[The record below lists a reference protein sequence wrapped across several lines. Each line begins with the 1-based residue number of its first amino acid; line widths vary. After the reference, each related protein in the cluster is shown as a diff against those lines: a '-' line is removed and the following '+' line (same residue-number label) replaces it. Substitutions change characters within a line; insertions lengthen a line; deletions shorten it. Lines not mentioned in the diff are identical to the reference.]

1 MSREHGHQALAA
13 PREFGQPPSSGPSVP
28 ARNGPDPAATA
39 RATPARATP
48 ARATPVLAGPHASR
62 PPAPARPAGEQ
73 SSPGQA
79 PSPGPAAAHT
89 VQPDAA
95 DPSADPVF
103 VICAGRSGSTLL
115 RFLLDAHPDLACP
128 PETRL
133 PAMCA
138 QIATVW
144 LQLAGSPPDSAA
156 AKDQAGQQAVAKPA
170 IAGIRQAM
178 NMMVGPYLA
187 QRGKRRYCD
196 KSLGAAEHVPVLREV
211 FPGAKFLCLYR
222 HPMDV
227 IASGIEACPWG
238 LSGFGFDGYAAGSPG
253 NAVKALAQFWAD
265 NAAQILA
272 AEEQLGERA
281 YRVRYE
287 DLVADPEA
295 VSDGIFRF
303 LGARPTP
310 GISAACFAPERER
323 LGPGDYKI
331 WHTTRISADSV
342 GRGWAVPAEMMGPA
356 LMATINELAVRLG
369 YTQIDKAW
377 GIAAVAP
384 DVRLP
389 GTGPEPASAASGGN
403 GDAPPG
409 LRMMA
414 ARLLSG
420 MARLDGQFAS
430 LWQPCSREA
439 FLVTVT
445 APGGGG
451 ITARWRVDLAAAAI
465 TSASGLAPGETGG
478 AQWDII
484 GPADTWK
491 QVLDGG
497 INLSVAFRTRQLRY
511 CDTGNVAAAVPGIR
525 VAMLGELLG
534 ITVWQPAEADRL
546 GAMPPGGV
554 PPFTA
559 TGPTGAPVP
568 QDRPAPTP
576 QDRPAPQQRPAPGAE
591 ANPAA
596 QAPPATARER

>member
-1 MSREHGHQALAA
+1 MD
-13 PREFGQPPSSGPSVP
+13 GPS
-28 ARNGPDPAATA
+28 R
-39 RATPARATP
+39 
-48 ARATPVLAGPHASR
+48 
-62 PPAPARPAGEQ
+62 
-73 SSPGQA
+73 GQA

-128 PETRL
+128 PETRF

-138 QIATVW
+138 QMATVW
-144 LQLAGSPPDSAA
+144 LQLAGTPPPDAA
-156 AKDQAGQQAVAKPA
+156 TPKDRGGQPAIPRPA

-211 FPGAKFLCLYR
+211 FSGAKFLCLYR

-272 AEEQLGERA
+272 AEEQSGERA

-303 LGARPTP
+303 LGARPAP
-310 GISAACFAPERER
+310 GISATCFAPERER

-356 LMATINELAVRLG
+356 LMATVNELAARLG
-369 YTQIDKAW
+369 YAQMDKTW

-389 GTGPEPASAASGGN
+389 GTGPAARAAQGGK

-445 APGGGG
+445 TPGGGS
-451 ITARWRVDLAAAAI
+451 IAARWRVDLAAAAI
-465 TSASGLAPGETGG
+465 TSASGLGPGETGG

-484 GPADTWK
+484 GSADVWK

-511 CDTGNVAAAVPGIR
+511 CDTGDVAAAVPGIR
-525 VAMLGELLG
+525 IAMLGDLLG
-534 ITVWQPAEADRL
+534 ITVWQPAEADGL
-546 GAMPPGGV
+546 GAMPLGGV

-559 TGPTGAPVP
+559 TGPTGAPTP
-568 QDRPAPTP
+568 QTRPAPIA
-576 QDRPAPQQRPAPGAE
+576 QEQPAPAAE
-591 ANPAA
+591 TNLAA
-596 QAPPATARER
+596 QTQPSPAWER

>member
-1 MSREHGHQALAA
+1 VTPVA
-13 PREFGQPPSSGPSVP
+13 
-28 ARNGPDPAATA
+28 GPD
-39 RATPARATP
+39 
-48 ARATPVLAGPHASR
+48 
-62 PPAPARPAGEQ
+62 
-73 SSPGQA
+73 
-79 PSPGPAAAHT
+79 
-89 VQPDAA
+89 DA

-133 PAMCA
+133 PAMCT
-138 QIATVW
+138 QMATVW
-144 LQLAGSPPDSAA
+144 QQLAGSPPDSAA
-156 AKDQAGQQAVAKPA
+156 AGDQSGQLAVPRPA
-170 IAGIRQAM
+170 SAGIRQAM
-178 NMMVGPYLA
+178 NVMVGPYLA

-196 KSLGAAEHVPVLREV
+196 KSLGAAEHAPVLREV

-303 LGARPTP
+303 LGARPAP

-342 GRGWAVPAEMMGPA
+342 GRGWAVPADMMGPA
-356 LMATINELAVRLG
+356 LMATVNELAARLG
-369 YTQIDKAW
+369 YAHIDKTW

-384 DVRLP
+384 DVRLQ
-389 GTGPEPASAASGGN
+389 GTGPEPASTAPGGN
-403 GDAPPG
+403 GNSPPG

-451 ITARWRVDLAAAAI
+451 TAPGGGIAARWRVDLAAAAI

-484 GPADTWK
+484 GSADTWK

-511 CDTGNVAAAVPGIR
+511 CDTGDVAPAVPGIR

-546 GAMPPGGV
+546 GGLPLGGV

-559 TGPTGAPVP
+559 TGLTGAPMP
-568 QDRPAPTP
+568 QPQPRPAPAVEAW
-576 QDRPAPQQRPAPGAE
+576 PAPVAEASPTAHAQPAP
-591 ANPAA
+591 
-596 QAPPATARER
+596 ARER

>member
-1 MSREHGHQALAA
+1 
-13 PREFGQPPSSGPSVP
+13 
-28 ARNGPDPAATA
+28 
-39 RATPARATP
+39 
-48 ARATPVLAGPHASR
+48 
-62 PPAPARPAGEQ
+62 
-73 SSPGQA
+73 
-79 PSPGPAAAHT
+79 
-89 VQPDAA
+89 
-95 DPSADPVF
+95 VF

-133 PAMCA
+133 PAMCT

-144 LQLAGSPPDSAA
+144 QQLAGSPPDSAA
-156 AKDQAGQQAVAKPA
+156 AADQGGQQAVPGPA

-196 KSLGAAEHVPVLREV
+196 KSLGAAEHAPVLREV

-303 LGARPTP
+303 LGARPAP

-356 LMATINELAVRLG
+356 LMATINDVAARLG
-369 YTQIDKAW
+369 YAQIDKTW

-389 GTGPEPASAASGGN
+389 GTGPEPASAAPGGN

-430 LWQPCSREA
+430 LWQPCSREV

-445 APGGGG
+445 APGGG
-451 ITARWRVDLAAAAI
+451 IAARWRVDLVAAS
-465 TSASGLAPGETGG
+465 TSASPSAPGNCATATPATSPPPCPASGSPCSANCSASRSGSLPTRTAWACCRSVACRRLRPPGPPERLRRTRAPHPRCKRAPHPRCKRAPRPRAPRRWLKHGPHPWWKRIPLRRRFPGRRGKGDGAGQRQIFSSGEPGTQTQRSARLRQRQGTGRGG
-478 AQWDII
+478 AR
-484 GPADTWK
+484 
-491 QVLDGG
+491 GG
-497 INLSVAFRTRQLRY
+497 
-511 CDTGNVAAAVPGIR
+511 GGGWAAHP
-525 VAMLGELLG
+525 
-534 ITVWQPAEADRL
+534 
-546 GAMPPGGV
+546 
-554 PPFTA
+554 
-559 TGPTGAPVP
+559 
-568 QDRPAPTP
+568 
-576 QDRPAPQQRPAPGAE
+576 
-591 ANPAA
+591 
-596 QAPPATARER
+596 

>member
-1 MSREHGHQALAA
+1 V
-13 PREFGQPPSSGPSVP
+13 PRPQPAV
-28 ARNGPDPAATA
+28 
-39 RATPARATP
+39 
-48 ARATPVLAGPHASR
+48 
-62 PPAPARPAGEQ
+62 PAPAAARAG
-73 SSPGQA
+73 G
-79 PSPGPAAAHT
+79 
-89 VQPDAA
+89 

-103 VICAGRSGSTLL
+103 VVCAGRSGSTLL

-144 LQLAGSPPDSAA
+144 QQLAGPPPPNPAP
-156 AKDQAGQQAVAKPA
+156 AGQQSGPPPLPGPPLPGPA
-170 IAGIRQAM
+170 IAGIRQTTNLM
-178 NMMVGPYLA
+178 IGPYLA

-196 KSLGAAEHVPVLREV
+196 KSLGAAEHVAVLREV
-211 FPGAKFLCLYR
+211 FPGARFLCLYR

-238 LSGFGFDGYAAGSPG
+238 LSGFGFDGYAASSPG
-253 NAVKALAQFWAD
+253 NVVKALAQFWAD

-272 AEEQLGERA
+272 AEEQLGARA
-281 YRVRYE
+281 HRVRYE
-287 DLVADPEA
+287 DLVADPEGVCA
-295 VSDGIFRF
+295 GIFRF
-303 LGARPTP
+303 LGARPAP

-323 LGPGDYKI
+323 LGPADYKI

-356 LMATINELAVRLG
+356 LMAAVNELAGQLG
-369 YTQIDKAW
+369 YAPVDQGW

-384 DVRLP
+384 DLRLP
-389 GTGPEPASAASGGN
+389 GTGPGPAGAAPAPAAPAPPAPAANGN

-420 MARLDGQFAS
+420 LARLDGRFAS
-430 LWQPCSREA
+430 LWEPCSREV

-445 APGGGG
+445 TPGGGA
-451 ITARWRVDLAAAAI
+451 IAARWRVDLAAPAI

-484 GPADTWK
+484 GSAGTWK

-511 CDTGNVAAAVPGIR
+511 CDTGDVTPSVPGVR

-534 ITVWQPAEADRL
+534 ITVWQPDGADRL
-546 GAMPPGGV
+546 EALPLGGAV
-554 PPFTA
+554 PP
-559 TGPTGAPVP
+559 
-568 QDRPAPTP
+568 R
-576 QDRPAPQQRPAPGAE
+576 
-591 ANPAA
+591 
-596 QAPPATARER
+596 

>member
-1 MSREHGHQALAA
+1 MDEPLQDQPAPDQPSRGQAPMDL
-13 PREFGQPPSSGPSVP
+13 P
-28 ARNGPDPAATA
+28 ARRQAGPDL
-39 RATPARATP
+39 PAR
-48 ARATPVLAGPHASR
+48 R
-62 PPAPARPAGEQ
+62 
-73 SSPGQA
+73 QA
-79 PSPGPAAAHT
+79 PSPGPAAAPT

-128 PETRL
+128 PETRF

-144 LQLAGSPPDSAA
+144 LQLAGSPPPDAA
-156 AKDQAGQQAVAKPA
+156 APKDQNGQPMVPGPA
-170 IAGIRQAM
+170 IAGIRQTM
-178 NMMVGPYLA
+178 NMMVAPYLA

-211 FPGAKFLCLYR
+211 FPGGKFLCLYR
-222 HPMDV
+222 HPLDV

-303 LGARPTP
+303 LGARPAP

-331 WHTTRISADSV
+331 WHTTRVSADSV

-356 LMATINELAVRLG
+356 LMATVNELAARLG
-369 YTQIDKAW
+369 YAQIDKAW

-389 GTGPEPASAASGGN
+389 GTGPASASAAQGGN

-420 MARLDGQFAS
+420 MARLDGHFAS
-430 LWQPCSREA
+430 LWQPCSREV

-445 APGGGG
+445 TPGGGG
-451 ITARWRVDLAAAAI
+451 IAARWRVDLTAAAI
-465 TSASGLAPGETGG
+465 TSASGLGPGETGG

-484 GPADTWK
+484 GSADIWK

-511 CDTGNVAAAVPGIR
+511 CDTGDVAAAVPGIR
-525 VAMLGELLG
+525 IAMLGELLG
-534 ITVWQPAEADRL
+534 ITVWQPAEADGL
-546 GAMPPGGV
+546 GAMPLGGV

-559 TGPTGAPVP
+559 AGPTGAPAP
-568 QDRPAPTP
+568 HAHPAPAAEARPARTAAAHPAPTAQDRPAPT
-576 QDRPAPQQRPAPGAE
+576 AE
-591 ANPAA
+591 TNPAA
-596 QAPPATARER
+596 QTQPAPACER

>member
-1 MSREHGHQALAA
+1 VIRSA
-13 PREFGQPPSSGPSVP
+13 
-28 ARNGPDPAATA
+28 GPD
-39 RATPARATP
+39 
-48 ARATPVLAGPHASR
+48 V
-62 PPAPARPAGEQ
+62 
-73 SSPGQA
+73 
-79 PSPGPAAAHT
+79 
-89 VQPDAA
+89 A

-103 VICAGRSGSTLL
+103 VVCAGRSGSTLL

-144 LQLAGSPPDSAA
+144 LQLAGSPPDSTAA
-156 AKDQAGQQAVAKPA
+156 GDRGGQQAVPGPA
-170 IAGIRQAM
+170 LAGIRQAT

-265 NAAQILA
+265 NATQILA

-303 LGARPTP
+303 LGARPAP

-356 LMATINELAVRLG
+356 LMAAINELAARLG
-369 YTQIDKAW
+369 YAQMDKTW
-377 GIAAVAP
+377 GIAALAP
-384 DVRLP
+384 DFRLP
-389 GTGPEPASAASGGN
+389 GTGPEPAGTAPGGN
-403 GDAPPG
+403 GDAPPS

-445 APGGGG
+445 APGGGT
-451 ITARWRVDLAAAAI
+451 IAARWRVDLAAAAI

-484 GPADTWK
+484 GSAGTWR

-497 INLSVAFRTRQLRY
+497 INLSVAIRTRQLRY
-511 CDTGNVAAAVPGIR
+511 CDTGDVAPAVPGIR

-546 GAMPPGGV
+546 GAMPLGGV
-554 PPFTA
+554 PPFAA
-559 TGPTGAPVP
+559 TGPTGAPAP
-568 QDRPAPTP
+568 QPRPALAMEPRPAP
-576 QDRPAPQQRPAPGAE
+576 AAE
-591 ANPAA
+591 ASPAA
-596 QAPPATARER
+596 QARPAPARER

>member
-1 MSREHGHQALAA
+1 MDEAA
-13 PREFGQPPSSGPSVP
+13 RGQPVPGQPPRQQP
-28 ARNGPDPAATA
+28 
-39 RATPARATP
+39 
-48 ARATPVLAGPHASR
+48 
-62 PPAPARPAGEQ
+62 
-73 SSPGQA
+73 

-89 VQPDAA
+89 VQPDAG

-128 PETRL
+128 PETRF

-144 LQLAGSPPDSAA
+144 LQLAGSPPPDAA
-156 AKDQAGQQAVAKPA
+156 APKDRNGQPAIPAPA

-196 KSLGAAEHVPVLREV
+196 KSLGAAEHVPVLRAV

-272 AEEQLGERA
+272 AEEQLAERA

-303 LGARPTP
+303 LGARPAP

-356 LMATINELAVRLG
+356 LMATVNEMAAKLG
-369 YTQIDKAW
+369 YAQMDKAW

-389 GTGPEPASAASGGN
+389 GTGPAPASATQGGN

-420 MARLDGQFAS
+420 MARLDGQFAT
-430 LWQPCSREA
+430 LWQPCSREV

-445 APGGGG
+445 TPGGGG
-451 ITARWRVDLAAAAI
+451 IAARWRVDLTAAAI
-465 TSASGLAPGETGG
+465 TSAGGLGPGETGG

-484 GPADTWK
+484 GSADIWK
-491 QVLDGG
+491 QVLGGG

-511 CDTGNVAAAVPGIR
+511 CDTGDVTPAVPGIR
-525 VAMLGELLG
+525 IAMLGELLG
-534 ITVWQPAEADRL
+534 ITVWQPADADGL
-546 GAMPPGGV
+546 SAMPLGGA

-559 TGPTGAPVP
+559 TGPTGAPTPQPSPAPTPQAHRAHTADAHPVPVP
-568 QDRPAPTP
+568 QPRRAPVPQARPAPTP
-576 QDRPAPQQRPAPGAE
+576 QPHAAPTTQDRPALAPE
-591 ANPAA
+591 TNPAA
-596 QAPPATARER
+596 QAQPAPAWER

>member
-1 MSREHGHQALAA
+1 
-13 PREFGQPPSSGPSVP
+13 
-28 ARNGPDPAATA
+28 
-39 RATPARATP
+39 
-48 ARATPVLAGPHASR
+48 
-62 PPAPARPAGEQ
+62 
-73 SSPGQA
+73 
-79 PSPGPAAAHT
+79 
-89 VQPDAA
+89 
-95 DPSADPVF
+95 VF

-138 QIATVW
+138 QIAAVW
-144 LQLAGSPPDSAA
+144 LQLAGAPPDAA
-156 AKDQAGQQAVAKPA
+156 APEDRGGRPAVPGPA
-170 IAGIRQAM
+170 VAGIRQTM

-187 QRGKRRYCD
+187 HRGKRRYCD

-211 FPGAKFLCLYR
+211 FPGARFLCLYR

-287 DLVADPEA
+287 DLVADPEG

-303 LGARPTP
+303 LGARPAP

-331 WHTTRISADSV
+331 WHTTQVSADSV
-342 GRGWAVPAEMMGPA
+342 GRGWAVPAEMMGPT
-356 LMATINELAVRLG
+356 LMSTVNELAAGLG

-389 GTGPEPASAASGGN
+389 GTGPAPASAAQGGN

-430 LWQPCSREA
+430 LWQPCSREV

-445 APGGGG
+445 TPGGGG
-451 ITARWRVDLAAAAI
+451 IAARWRVDLAAAAI
-465 TSASGLAPGETGG
+465 TSASGLGPGETGG

-484 GPADTWK
+484 GSADIWK
-491 QVLDGG
+491 RVLDGG

-511 CDTGNVAAAVPGIR
+511 CDTGDVAAAVPGVR

-534 ITVWQPAEADRL
+534 ITVWQPAETDRL
-546 GAMPPGGV
+546 AAMPLGGA
-554 PPFTA
+554 PAFTA
-559 TGPTGAPVP
+559 TWPTGAPTAHP
-568 QDRPAPTP
+568 GPTAQDRPVLA
-576 QDRPAPQQRPAPGAE
+576 AE
-591 ANPAA
+591 ANPTA
-596 QAPPATARER
+596 QTQPAPAWER

>member
-1 MSREHGHQALAA
+1 MD
-13 PREFGQPPSSGPSVP
+13 GPS
-28 ARNGPDPAATA
+28 R
-39 RATPARATP
+39 
-48 ARATPVLAGPHASR
+48 
-62 PPAPARPAGEQ
+62 
-73 SSPGQA
+73 GQA
-79 PSPGPAAAHT
+79 PSPGPAVAHT

-128 PETRL
+128 PETRF

-138 QIATVW
+138 QMATVW
-144 LQLAGSPPDSAA
+144 LQLAGTPPPDAA
-156 AKDQAGQQAVAKPA
+156 TPKDRGGQPAIPRPA

-211 FPGAKFLCLYR
+211 FSGAKFLCLYR

-272 AEEQLGERA
+272 AEEQSGERA

-303 LGARPTP
+303 LGARPAP
-310 GISAACFAPERER
+310 GISATCFAPERER

-356 LMATINELAVRLG
+356 LMATVNELAARLG
-369 YTQIDKAW
+369 YAQMDKTW

-389 GTGPEPASAASGGN
+389 GTGPAARAAQGGK

-445 APGGGG
+445 TPGGGS
-451 ITARWRVDLAAAAI
+451 IAARWRVDLAAAAI
-465 TSASGLAPGETGG
+465 TSASGLGPGETGG

-484 GPADTWK
+484 GSADVWK

-511 CDTGNVAAAVPGIR
+511 CDTGDVAAAVPGIR
-525 VAMLGELLG
+525 IAMLGDLLG
-534 ITVWQPAEADRL
+534 ITVWQPAEADGL
-546 GAMPPGGV
+546 GAMPLGGV
-554 PPFTA
+554 LPSTA
-559 TGPTGAPVP
+559 TRRTGAPA
-568 QDRPAPTP
+568 PA
-576 QDRPAPQQRPAPGAE
+576 AE
-591 ANPAA
+591 TTPAA
-596 QAPPATARER
+596 QTQPSPAWER

>member
-1 MSREHGHQALAA
+1 M
-13 PREFGQPPSSGPSVP
+13 
-28 ARNGPDPAATA
+28 
-39 RATPARATP
+39 
-48 ARATPVLAGPHASR
+48 
-62 PPAPARPAGEQ
+62 
-73 SSPGQA
+73 
-79 PSPGPAAAHT
+79 
-89 VQPDAA
+89 
-95 DPSADPVF
+95 F
-103 VICAGRSGSTLL
+103 VVCAGRSGSTLL
-115 RFLLDAHPDLACP
+115 RFLLDAHPDMACP

-144 LQLAGSPPDSAA
+144 LQLAGSPPDSVAPR
-156 AKDQAGQQAVAKPA
+156 DRGGQPAVPGPA

-178 NMMVGPYLA
+178 TMMVGPYLA

-211 FPGAKFLCLYR
+211 FPGARFLCLYR

-287 DLVADPEA
+287 DLVADPEG

-303 LGARPTP
+303 LGACPAP

-331 WHTTRISADSV
+331 WHTTRISTESV

-356 LMATINELAVRLG
+356 LMATVNELSARLG
-369 YTQIDKAW
+369 YARIDKTW
-377 GIAAVAP
+377 GIAAVPP

-389 GTGPEPASAASGGN
+389 GTGPVPASAASSGN
-403 GDAPPG
+403 GDGPPG

-420 MARLDGQFAS
+420 MARVEGQFAS

-445 APGGGG
+445 APGGGE
-451 ITARWRVDLAAAAI
+451 IVARWRVDLAAAAI
-465 TSASGLAPGETGG
+465 TSASGLAPGETSG

-484 GPADTWK
+484 GSAGTWK

-497 INLSVAFRTRQLRY
+497 VNLSVAFRTRQLRY
-511 CDTGNVAAAVPGIR
+511 CDTGDVAPAVPGIR

-534 ITVWQPAEADRL
+534 ITVWEPAEEDRL
-546 GAMPPGGV
+546 GALPLGGMPPFAATAPAPQPHTASAPAPHTAPAPQPPAAEPPAPPAAEPPAPPAAEPHTV
-554 PPFTA
+554 PAAEPHT
-559 TGPTGAPVP
+559 VP
-568 QDRPAPTP
+568 AAQMRPAPMAEM
-576 QDRPAPQQRPAPGAE
+576 RPAPMAV

-596 QAPPATARER
+596 QAQPAPAGER

>member
-1 MSREHGHQALAA
+1 
-13 PREFGQPPSSGPSVP
+13 V
-28 ARNGPDPAATA
+28 
-39 RATPARATP
+39 
-48 ARATPVLAGPHASR
+48 
-62 PPAPARPAGEQ
+62 
-73 SSPGQA
+73 
-79 PSPGPAAAHT
+79 
-89 VQPDAA
+89 A
-95 DPSADPVF
+95 DPSTDPVF

-133 PAMCA
+133 PAMVA
-138 QIATVW
+138 QIAAVW
-144 LQLAGSPPDSAA
+144 LQLAGSPPDAA
-156 AKDQAGQQAVAKPA
+156 APKDPGGQPAVPGPA

-178 NMMVGPYLA
+178 TMMVGPYLA

-196 KSLGAAEHVPVLREV
+196 KSLGAAEHVPILREV
-211 FPGAKFLCLYR
+211 FPAAKFLCLYR

-287 DLVADPEA
+287 DLVADPEGVTAA
-295 VSDGIFRF
+295 VLRF
-303 LGARPTP
+303 LGARPVP

-331 WHTTRISADSV
+331 WHTTRISGDSV

-356 LMATINELAVRLG
+356 LMATVNELAGRLG
-369 YTQIDKAW
+369 YAQIDKAW

-389 GTGPEPASAASGGN
+389 GTGPALASAPQGGN

-414 ARLLSG
+414 ARLLSA

-430 LWQPCSREA
+430 LWQPCSREV

-445 APGGGG
+445 NPGSGG
-451 ITARWRVDLAAAAI
+451 IAARWRVDLAAAAI
-465 TSASGLAPGETGG
+465 TSASGLGPGETGG
-478 AQWDII
+478 AQWDIVGSAYI
-484 GPADTWK
+484 WK

-511 CDTGNVAAAVPGIR
+511 CDTGDVAAAVPGIR

-534 ITVWQPAEADRL
+534 ITIWQPAEADRL
-546 GAMPPGGV
+546 GAMPLGCEP
-554 PPFTA
+554 TA
-559 TGPTGAPVP
+559 P
-568 QDRPAPTP
+568 DRPVLA
-576 QDRPAPQQRPAPGAE
+576 AE

-596 QAPPATARER
+596 EPNPTAQAQPAPAWER

>member
-1 MSREHGHQALAA
+1 M
-13 PREFGQPPSSGPSVP
+13 
-28 ARNGPDPAATA
+28 
-39 RATPARATP
+39 
-48 ARATPVLAGPHASR
+48 
-62 PPAPARPAGEQ
+62 
-73 SSPGQA
+73 
-79 PSPGPAAAHT
+79 T
-89 VQPDAA
+89 VQPGAA
-95 DPSADPVF
+95 GPSADPVF

-144 LQLAGSPPDSAA
+144 LQLAGSPPDAA
-156 AKDQAGQQAVAKPA
+156 APKDRGGQPTVPGPA

-211 FPGAKFLCLYR
+211 FPGARFLCLYR

-265 NAAQILA
+265 NAGQILA

-287 DLVADPEA
+287 DLVADPEG
-295 VSDGIFRF
+295 VSNSIFRF
-303 LGARPTP
+303 LGARPAP
-310 GISAACFAPERER
+310 GISAACFTPERER

-356 LMATINELAVRLG
+356 LMATVNELAARLG
-369 YTQIDKAW
+369 YAQIDKAW

-389 GTGPEPASAASGGN
+389 GTGPAPVGTARGGN
-403 GDAPPG
+403 GDAPPS

-414 ARLLSG
+414 VRLLSG

-430 LWQPCSREA
+430 LRQPCSREV

-445 APGGGG
+445 TPGGGN
-451 ITARWRVDLAAAAI
+451 IAARWRVDLPAAAI
-465 TSASGLAPGETGG
+465 TSASGLGPGETGG
-478 AQWDII
+478 AQWDIV
-484 GPADTWK
+484 GSADTWK

-511 CDTGNVAAAVPGIR
+511 CDTGDVAAAVPGIR
-525 VAMLGELLG
+525 IAMLGELLG
-534 ITVWQPAEADRL
+534 ITVWQSAEADRVGTFPL
-546 GAMPPGGV
+546 GDAPSL
-554 PPFTA
+554 TA
-559 TGPTGAPVP
+559 TGPTAP
-568 QDRPAPTP
+568 RP
-576 QDRPAPQQRPAPGAE
+576 PAPQAPPAPAAE
-591 ANPAA
+591 AHPAPAA
-596 QAPPATARER
+596 QAPSVAQAQPAPAWER

>member
-1 MSREHGHQALAA
+1 M
-13 PREFGQPPSSGPSVP
+13 PRENGHPSPVAGERGPAAGENRQPPSPRP
-28 ARNGPDPAATA
+28 AGA
-39 RATPARATP
+39 RT
-48 ARATPVLAGPHASR
+48 VQ
-62 PPAPARPAGEQ
+62 PAPA
-73 SSPGQA
+73 
-79 PSPGPAAAHT
+79 
-89 VQPDAA
+89 
-95 DPSADPVF
+95 DPSSDPVF
-103 VICAGRSGSTLL
+103 VVCAGRSGSTLL

-144 LQLAGSPPDSAA
+144 QQLASSPQPDSATP
-156 AKDQAGQQAVAKPA
+156 KDRGGQPSVLAPAV
-170 IAGIRQAM
+170 AGIRQAM
-178 NMMVGPYLA
+178 NLMVGPYLA

-211 FPGAKFLCLYR
+211 FSGAKFLCLYR

-238 LSGFGFDGYAAGSPG
+238 LSGFGFDAYAAGSPG

-265 NAAQILA
+265 NATQILA
-272 AEEQLGERA
+272 AEEQLGDRA
-281 YRVRYE
+281 YRIRYE
-287 DLVADPEA
+287 DLVAEPEG

-303 LGARPTP
+303 LGARPAP

-342 GRGWAVPAEMMGPA
+342 GRGWTVPAEMMGPA
-356 LMATINELAVRLG
+356 LMTMVNELAAKLG
-369 YTQIDKAW
+369 YAQIDKAW

-389 GTGPEPASAASGGN
+389 GTGPVPAGPASSGN

-430 LWQPCSREA
+430 LWQPCSREV

-451 ITARWRVDLAAAAI
+451 VAARWRVDLAAAAI

-484 GPADTWK
+484 GTADIWK

-497 INLSVAFRTRQLRY
+497 INLSVAFRARHLRY
-511 CDTGNVAAAVPGIR
+511 CDTGDVAAAVPGIR

-534 ITVWQPAEADRL
+534 ITVWQPAEPDGL
-546 GAMPPGGV
+546 GAV
-554 PPFTA
+554 PPLTA
-559 TGPTGAPVP
+559 TAPAAP
-568 QDRPAPTP
+568 AHPAPAAPAHPAAPARPA
-576 QDRPAPQQRPAPGAE
+576 A
-591 ANPAA
+591 
-596 QAPPATARER
+596 ARER

>member
-1 MSREHGHQALAA
+1 
-13 PREFGQPPSSGPSVP
+13 
-28 ARNGPDPAATA
+28 
-39 RATPARATP
+39 
-48 ARATPVLAGPHASR
+48 
-62 PPAPARPAGEQ
+62 
-73 SSPGQA
+73 
-79 PSPGPAAAHT
+79 
-89 VQPDAA
+89 
-95 DPSADPVF
+95 VF
-103 VICAGRSGSTLL
+103 VVCAGRSGSTLL

-144 LQLAGSPPDSAA
+144 LQLAGSPQPDSAA
-156 AKDQAGQQAVAKPA
+156 PKDRGGQPAVPA
-170 IAGIRQAM
+170 PAVAGIRQAM
-178 NMMVGPYLA
+178 NLMVGPYLA

-196 KSLGAAEHVPVLREV
+196 KSLGAAEHVPVLCEV
-211 FPGAKFLCLYR
+211 FSGAKFLCLYR

-238 LSGFGFDGYAAGSPG
+238 LSGFGFDAYAAGSPG

-272 AEEQLGERA
+272 AEEQLGDRA

-287 DLVADPEA
+287 DLVAEPEG

-303 LGARPTP
+303 LGARPAP

-342 GRGWAVPAEMMGPA
+342 GRGWTVPAEMMGPA
-356 LMATINELAVRLG
+356 LMTMVNELAAKLG
-369 YTQIDKAW
+369 YAQIDKAW

-389 GTGPEPASAASGGN
+389 GTGPVPASPAPSGN

-409 LRMMA
+409 LRTMA

-430 LWQPCSREA
+430 LWQPCSREV

-451 ITARWRVDLAAAAI
+451 IAARWRVDLAEAAI

-484 GPADTWK
+484 GTADTWK

-497 INLSVAFRTRQLRY
+497 INLSVAFRARHLRY
-511 CDTGNVAAAVPGIR
+511 CDTGDVAAAVPGIR

-534 ITVWQPAEADRL
+534 ITVWQPAEADGL
-546 GAMPPGGV
+546 GALPPGGV
-554 PPFTA
+554 PPLTA
-559 TGPTGAPVP
+559 TGPAAPAHPAPAAEVRPVLAEAHPAPPAEVHPAFAAEARPVP
-568 QDRPAPTP
+568 SPPVRPAPA
-576 QDRPAPQQRPAPGAE
+576 PALA

-596 QAPPATARER
+596 PARPAAARER

>member
-1 MSREHGHQALAA
+1 
-13 PREFGQPPSSGPSVP
+13 
-28 ARNGPDPAATA
+28 
-39 RATPARATP
+39 
-48 ARATPVLAGPHASR
+48 
-62 PPAPARPAGEQ
+62 
-73 SSPGQA
+73 
-79 PSPGPAAAHT
+79 
-89 VQPDAA
+89 
-95 DPSADPVF
+95 VF

-144 LQLAGSPPDSAA
+144 LQLAGSPPDSAP
-156 AKDQAGQQAVAKPA
+156 AKEQGAQQTVAKPA

-303 LGARPTP
+303 LGARPAP

-342 GRGWAVPAEMMGPA
+342 GRGWAVPAEMMGPV
-356 LMATINELAVRLG
+356 LMATINELAARLG
-369 YTQIDKAW
+369 YAQIDKTW

-389 GTGPEPASAASGGN
+389 GTGPEPASVASGGT

-430 LWQPCSREA
+430 LWRPCSREA

-451 ITARWRVDLAAAAI
+451 IAARWRVDLAAAAI

-484 GPADTWK
+484 GSADTWK

-511 CDTGNVAAAVPGIR
+511 CDTGDVAAAVPSIR

-546 GAMPPGGV
+546 GAMPLGGV

-559 TGPTGAPVP
+559 TRLTGAPAP
-568 QDRPAPTP
+568 QARPAPTP
-576 QDRPAPQQRPAPGAE
+576 QDRPTTQDRPAPAPQ
-591 ANPAA
+591 AAPVA
-596 QAPPATARER
+596 QAQPAPARER

>member
-1 MSREHGHQALAA
+1 VA
-13 PREFGQPPSSGPSVP
+13 GPS
-28 ARNGPDPAATA
+28 
-39 RATPARATP
+39 
-48 ARATPVLAGPHASR
+48 AG
-62 PPAPARPAGEQ
+62 
-73 SSPGQA
+73 
-79 PSPGPAAAHT
+79 
-89 VQPDAA
+89 
-95 DPSADPVF
+95 PSADPVF

-138 QIATVW
+138 QMASVW
-144 LQLAGSPPDSAA
+144 LQLAGMPPDAA
-156 AKDQAGQQAVAKPA
+156 APQDHCGQQAVPLPA

-178 NMMVGPYLA
+178 DMMAGPYLA

-211 FPGAKFLCLYR
+211 FPGARFLCLYR

-265 NAAQILA
+265 NATQILA

-287 DLVADPEA
+287 DLVADPEG

-303 LGARPTP
+303 LGARPAP

-331 WHTTRISADSV
+331 WHTTRVSTESV

-356 LMATINELAVRLG
+356 LMASVNELAARLG
-369 YTQIDKAW
+369 YAQIDKTW

-389 GTGPEPASAASGGN
+389 GTGPVPASAAPGGN

-414 ARLLSG
+414 VRLLSG
-420 MARLDGQFAS
+420 MARVDGQFAS
-430 LWQPCSREA
+430 LWQPCAREA

-451 ITARWRVDLAAAAI
+451 IAARWRVDLAAAAI

-484 GPADTWK
+484 GSADTWK

-511 CDTGNVAAAVPGIR
+511 CDTGDVAAAVPGIR

-534 ITVWQPAEADRL
+534 ITVWQPAETDRL
-546 GAMPPGGV
+546 GAPPLGGV
-554 PPFTA
+554 PPLTA
-559 TGPTGAPVP
+559 AGPGGAPT
-568 QDRPAPTP
+568 APTALAV
-576 QDRPAPQQRPAPGAE
+576 Q
-591 ANPAA
+591 ANPVPALAA
-596 QAPPATARER
+596 RPVSAQER

>member
-1 MSREHGHQALAA
+1 M
-13 PREFGQPPSSGPSVP
+13 
-28 ARNGPDPAATA
+28 A
-39 RATPARATP
+39 RA
-48 ARATPVLAGPHASR
+48 V
-62 PPAPARPAGEQ
+62 Q
-73 SSPGQA
+73 
-79 PSPGPAAAHT
+79 PAAAG
-89 VQPDAA
+89 
-95 DPSADPVF
+95 PSADPVF

-144 LQLAGSPPDSAA
+144 LQLAGSPALDGAAPKDRSGRSAVP
-156 AKDQAGQQAVAKPA
+156 GPV

-187 QRGKRRYCD
+187 QRGKQRYCD

-281 YRVRYE
+281 HRVRYE
-287 DLVADPEA
+287 DLVADPEG

-303 LGARPTP
+303 LGARPAP

-331 WHTTRISADSV
+331 WHTTRVSADSV

-356 LMATINELAVRLG
+356 LMTTVNELAARLG
-369 YTQIDKAW
+369 YAPIDKTW

-389 GTGPEPASAASGGN
+389 GTGPAPVGAAPGGSGG
-403 GDAPPG
+403 APPG

-420 MARLDGQFAS
+420 MARLDEQFAS

-445 APGGGG
+445 TPGGGG
-451 ITARWRVDLAAAAI
+451 IAARWRVDLTAAAI
-465 TSASGLAPGETGG
+465 TSASGLGPGETGG
-478 AQWDII
+478 AQWDIV
-484 GPADTWK
+484 GSADTWK

-497 INLSVAFRTRQLRY
+497 TNLSVAFRARLLRY
-511 CDTGNVAAAVPGIR
+511 CDTGDVAAAVPGIR

-534 ITVWQPAEADRL
+534 ITVWQPAEAGGL
-546 GAMPPGGV
+546 GAMPLGDEPR
-554 PPFTA
+554 PA
-559 TGPTGAPVP
+559 PTVQDRPAPAAQDRPALRP
-568 QDRPAPTP
+568 QDRPAP
-576 QDRPAPQQRPAPGAE
+576 AAE
-591 ANPAA
+591 ATPAA
-596 QAPPATARER
+596 QAQPAPAWER